1 MHLLSLLPYARVI
14 AYAALGYLLIRINLN
29 TGNTSMA
36 IAMATVFTSVAI
48 LLTLFR
54 R

>member
-1 MHLLSLLPYARVI
+1 MPLKTLLPYARVI

-29 TGNTSMA
+29 TGHPGMA
-36 IAMATVFTSVAI
+36 IAMAAFTAFAI
-48 LLTLFR
+48 GFTLFR

>member
-1 MHLLSLLPYARVI
+1 MHLRSLLPYARVI

-36 IAMATVFTSVAI
+36 IAMAVFTSVAI

>member
-1 MHLLSLLPYARVI
+1 MRLQPLLPYTRVL

-29 TGNTSMA
+29 TGRPGMA
-36 IAMATVFTSVAI
+36 VAMAVFTAVAI
-48 LLTLFR
+48 VCTLLR